1 MQSNWYAIQVRT
13 GSEKRICDKIIGAVE
28 PTLYQECFVPLAEYV
43 VKRNGEYQ
51 KMIRPLFPGY
61 LFVITDYIEQVS
73 GQLFKIADFKRV
85 LKSDNIF
92 TPIEQEE
99 ADLLA
104 GLYDDAYLV
113 RLSKGIIVNSRVMVL
128 SGPFQGREGLIKKI
142 DRHRRTGLVE
152 MTMMG
157 RPMEIQIP
165 LEIVEK
171 IS

>member
-1 MQSNWYAIQVRT
+1 
-13 GSEKRICDKIIGAVE
+13 
-28 PTLYQECFVPLAEYV
+28 
-43 VKRNGEYQ
+43 
-51 KMIRPLFPGY
+51 MIRPLFPGY
-61 LFVITDYIEQVS
+61 LFVITDCIEQVS